1 MRLRYISDKLTD
13 SRFIDEKK
21 RKRDLQVRGPRGP
34 GQIRTTKGNVRVCNS
49 VSPGI
54 TPGLRA
60 CVFFGGERMSDNE
73 L

>member
-1 MRLRYISDKLTD
+1 MHATPPCISDNLTD
-13 SRFIDEKK
+13 SRFIDEEK
-21 RKRDLQVRGPRGP
+21 RIARFAGP
-34 GQIRTTKGNVRVCNS
+34 GTARTGADEGNVRVCNS